1 MTEMIGLQ
9 TVLKVFIIS
18 LINMLKD
25 GKESLN
31 MMWRKMKDKMRKTD
45 IELLEMKN
53 TTSNE
58 KDTGIN
64 RRLDTMGEG

>member
-45 IELLEMKN
+45 IN
-53 TTSNE
+53 F
-58 KDTGIN
+58 
-64 RRLDTMGEG
+64 